1 MKSLI
6 ILLLLPI
13 SLFSQKKITK
23 EEFKELI
30 IKGNALV
37 IDVRTPVEFS
47 EAHIKN
53 AINIDYFSKSF
64 EATISKLDKK
74 KTILVYC
81 AAGGRSTSACL
92 DFKKLGFKKVYNL
105 YGGILHWVNQGRP
118 VFANGKPTLQVHTYS
133 KPWSIWLT
141 KGEKVY

>member
-1 MKSLI
+1 MKSLFT
-6 ILLLLPI
+6 LLLLPI
-13 SLFSQKKITK
+13 SLFSQKKITQ

-30 IKGNALV
+30 TKGNTLV

-53 AINIDYFSKSF
+53 AINIDYFFKSF
-64 EATISKLDKK
+64 SETISKLDKQ

-92 DFKKLGFKKVYNL
+92 DFKKLGFKKVFNL
-105 YGGILHWVNQGRP
+105 IGGYDDW
-118 VFANGKPTLQVHTYS
+118 K
-133 KPWSIWLT
+133 
-141 KGEKVY
+141 E

>member
-6 ILLLLPI
+6 ILLFLPF
-13 SLFSQKKITK
+13 SLFSQKKNTR

-30 IKGNALV
+30 TKGNTLV

-64 EATISKLDKK
+64 SETISKLDKQ

-105 YGGILHWVNQGRP
+105 IGGYDDWN
-118 VFANGKPTLQVHTYS
+118 
-133 KPWSIWLT
+133 
-141 KGEKVY
+141 E

>member
-6 ILLLLPI
+6 ILLFLPF
-13 SLFSQKKITK
+13 SLFSQKKITR

-30 IKGNALV
+30 TKGNTLV

-64 EATISKLDKK
+64 SETISKLDKQ

-105 YGGILHWVNQGRP
+105 IGGYDDWN
-118 VFANGKPTLQVHTYS
+118 
-133 KPWSIWLT
+133 
-141 KGEKVY
+141 E

>member
-6 ILLLLPI
+6 ILLFLPI
-13 SLFSQKKITK
+13 SLFSQKKITQ
-23 EEFKELI
+23 EEFKKLI
-30 IKGNALV
+30 IKGNSLV

-64 EATISKLDKK
+64 SETISKLDKQ

-81 AAGGRSTSACL
+81 AAGGRSTSACS

-105 YGGILHWVNQGRP
+105 IGGYDDW
-118 VFANGKPTLQVHTYS
+118 K
-133 KPWSIWLT
+133 
-141 KGEKVY
+141 E

>member
-6 ILLLLPI
+6 ILLFLPI
-13 SLFSQKKITK
+13 SLFSQKKITR

-30 IKGNALV
+30 TKGNTLV

-64 EATISKLDKK
+64 SETISKLNKQ

-81 AAGGRSTSACL
+81 AAGGRSTSACS

-105 YGGILHWVNQGRP
+105 IGGYDDW
-118 VFANGKPTLQVHTYS
+118 K
-133 KPWSIWLT
+133 
-141 KGEKVY
+141 E

>member
-37 IDVRTPVEFS
+37 IDVRTSTEFS
-47 EAHIKN
+47 EGHIKN
-53 AINIDYFSKSF
+53 AVNVDFFSKSF

-81 AAGGRSTSACL
+81 AAGGRSTSACA
-92 DFKKLGFKKVYNL
+92 DFKKLGFNKVYNL
-105 YGGILHWVNQGRP
+105 IGGYDDW
-118 VFANGKPTLQVHTYS
+118 K
-133 KPWSIWLT
+133 
-141 KGEKVY
+141 E

>member
-1 MKSLI
+1 M
-6 ILLLLPI
+6 
-13 SLFSQKKITK
+13 KKIFITLGICAFLFAWDGNKNDKSSTSKSVNVETFAK
-23 EEFKELI
+23 ETNENNI
-30 IKGNALV
+30 QI

-64 EATISKLDKK
+64 SETISKLDKQ

-81 AAGGRSTSACL
+81 AAGGRSTSACS

-105 YGGILHWVNQGRP
+105 IGGYDDW
-118 VFANGKPTLQVHTYS
+118 K
-133 KPWSIWLT
+133 
-141 KGEKVY
+141 E

>member
-6 ILLLLPI
+6 ILILLPI
-13 SLFSQKKITK
+13 SFFSQKKINQQ
-23 EEFKELI
+23 EFKDLI

-37 IDVRTPVEFS
+37 IDVRTPAEFS

-64 EATISKLDKK
+64 SETISKLNKQ

-81 AAGGRSTSACL
+81 AAGGRSKSACL

-105 YGGILHWVNQGRP
+105 IGGYDDW
-118 VFANGKPTLQVHTYS
+118 K
-133 KPWSIWLT
+133 
-141 KGEKVY
+141 E

>member
-1 MKSLI
+1 MK
-6 ILLLLPI
+6 LLFIFLLTSF
-13 SLFSQKKITK
+13 SLFSQKKITQ

-30 IKGNALV
+30 TKGNTLV

-47 EAHIKN
+47 EAHIQN

-64 EATISKLDKK
+64 SETISKLDKQ

-92 DFKKLGFKKVYNL
+92 DFKKLGFKKVFNL
-105 YGGILHWVNQGRP
+105 IGGYDDW
-118 VFANGKPTLQVHTYS
+118 K
-133 KPWSIWLT
+133 
-141 KGEKVY
+141 E

>member
-13 SLFSQKKITK
+13 SLFSQKKITQ
-23 EEFKELI
+23 EEFKGLI
-30 IKGNALV
+30 IKGNALI

-64 EATISKLDKK
+64 PATISKLDKK

-81 AAGGRSTSACL
+81 AAGGRSTSACS

-105 YGGILHWVNQGRP
+105 IGGYDNW
-118 VFANGKPTLQVHTYS
+118 K
-133 KPWSIWLT
+133 
-141 KGEKVY
+141 E

>member
-13 SLFSQKKITK
+13 SFFSQKKINQ
-23 EEFKELI
+23 EEFKDLI

-37 IDVRTPVEFS
+37 IDVRTPAEFS

-53 AINIDYFSKSF
+53 AVNIDYFSKSF
-64 EATISKLDKK
+64 SETISKLDKQ
-74 KTILVYC
+74 KTLLVYC
-81 AAGGRSTSACL
+81 AAGGRSTSACS

-105 YGGILHWVNQGRP
+105 IGGYDDW
-118 VFANGKPTLQVHTYS
+118 
-133 KPWSIWLT
+133 
-141 KGEKVY
+141 EE

>member
-6 ILLLLPI
+6 ILLLIPI
-13 SLFSQKKITK
+13 SFFSQKKINQ
-23 EEFKELI
+23 EEFKDLI

-37 IDVRTPVEFS
+37 IDVRTSTEFS
-47 EAHIKN
+47 EAHITN

-64 EATISKLDKK
+64 PVTISKLDKQ

-105 YGGILHWVNQGRP
+105 IGGYDNW
-118 VFANGKPTLQVHTYS
+118 K
-133 KPWSIWLT
+133 
-141 KGEKVY
+141 E

>member
-6 ILLLLPI
+6 IVLFLPF
-13 SLFSQKKITK
+13 SLFSQKKITR

-30 IKGNALV
+30 TKGNTLV

-53 AINIDYFSKSF
+53 AINVDFFSKSF
-64 EATISKLDKK
+64 KATISKLDKK

-81 AAGGRSTSACL
+81 AAGGRSTSACS

-105 YGGILHWVNQGRP
+105 IGGYDDWN
-118 VFANGKPTLQVHTYS
+118 
-133 KPWSIWLT
+133 
-141 KGEKVY
+141 E

>member
-6 ILLLLPI
+6 ILLFLPF
-13 SLFSQKKITK
+13 SLFSQKKITR

-30 IKGNALV
+30 TKGNTLV

-64 EATISKLDKK
+64 PVTISKLDKQ
-74 KTILVYC
+74 KTLLVYC
-81 AAGGRSTSACL
+81 AAGGRSTSACS

-105 YGGILHWVNQGRP
+105 IGGYDDW
-118 VFANGKPTLQVHTYS
+118 K
-133 KPWSIWLT
+133 
-141 KGEKVY
+141 E

>member
-6 ILLLLPI
+6 ILLLIPI
-13 SLFSQKKITK
+13 SLFSQKKITQ

-30 IKGNALV
+30 TKGNTLV

-47 EAHIKN
+47 EAHITN
-53 AINIDYFSKSF
+53 AINIDYFSKTF
-64 EATISKLDKK
+64 PVTISKLDKQ

-81 AAGGRSTSACL
+81 ASGGRSTSACS

-105 YGGILHWVNQGRP
+105 IGGYDDW
-118 VFANGKPTLQVHTYS
+118 K
-133 KPWSIWLT
+133 
-141 KGEKVY
+141 E

>member
-6 ILLLLPI
+6 ILLCLPF
-13 SLFSQKKITK
+13 SLFSQKKITR

-30 IKGNALV
+30 TKGNTLV

-64 EATISKLDKK
+64 SETISKLDKQ

-81 AAGGRSTSACL
+81 AAGGRSTSACS

-105 YGGILHWVNQGRP
+105 IGGYDDW
-118 VFANGKPTLQVHTYS
+118 K
-133 KPWSIWLT
+133 
-141 KGEKVY
+141 E

>member
-1 MKSLI
+1 MKLLF
-6 ILLLLPI
+6 ILLLTSF
-13 SLFSQKKITK
+13 SLFSQKKITQ
-23 EEFKELI
+23 EEFKGLI
-30 IKGNALV
+30 IKENTLV

-64 EATISKLDKK
+64 SETISKLDKQ

-105 YGGILHWVNQGRP
+105 IGGYDDW
-118 VFANGKPTLQVHTYS
+118 K
-133 KPWSIWLT
+133 
-141 KGEKVY
+141 E

>member
-1 MKSLI
+1 MK
-6 ILLLLPI
+6 LLFIFLLTSF
-13 SLFSQKKITK
+13 SLFSQKKITQ

-30 IKGNALV
+30 TKGNTLV

-53 AINIDYFSKSF
+53 AINVDFFSKSF
-64 EATISKLDKK
+64 KATISKLDKK

-105 YGGILHWVNQGRP
+105 IGGYDDW
-118 VFANGKPTLQVHTYS
+118 K
-133 KPWSIWLT
+133 
-141 KGEKVY
+141 E

>member
-6 ILLLLPI
+6 ILLFLPI
-13 SLFSQKKITK
+13 SLFSQKKITR

-30 IKGNALV
+30 TKGNTLV

-47 EAHIKN
+47 ESHIKN

-64 EATISKLDKK
+64 SETISKLDKQ

-81 AAGGRSTSACL
+81 AAGGRSTSACS

-105 YGGILHWVNQGRP
+105 IGGYDDW
-118 VFANGKPTLQVHTYS
+118 K
-133 KPWSIWLT
+133 
-141 KGEKVY
+141 E

>member
-6 ILLLLPI
+6 ILLFLPF
-13 SLFSQKKITK
+13 SLFSQKKITR

-30 IKGNALV
+30 TKGNTLV

-64 EATISKLDKK
+64 SETISKLDKQ

-81 AAGGRSTSACL
+81 AAGGRSTSACS

-105 YGGILHWVNQGRP
+105 IGGYDDW
-118 VFANGKPTLQVHTYS
+118 K
-133 KPWSIWLT
+133 
-141 KGEKVY
+141 E

>member
-6 ILLLLPI
+6 ILLFLPF
-13 SLFSQKKITK
+13 SLFSQKKITR

-30 IKGNALV
+30 TKGNTLV

-64 EATISKLDKK
+64 SETISKLDKQ

-92 DFKKLGFKKVYNL
+92 DFKKLGFKKY
-105 YGGILHWVNQGRP
+105 
-118 VFANGKPTLQVHTYS
+118 TT
-133 KPWSIWLT
+133 
-141 KGEKVY
+141 

>member
-1 MKSLI
+1 MK
-6 ILLLLPI
+6 LLFIFLLTSF
-13 SLFSQKKITK
+13 SLFSQKKITQV
-23 EEFKELI
+23 EFKELI
-30 IKGNALV
+30 TKGNTLV

-64 EATISKLDKK
+64 SETISKLDKQ

-92 DFKKLGFKKVYNL
+92 DFKELGFKKVYNL
-105 YGGILHWVNQGRP
+105 IGGYDDW
-118 VFANGKPTLQVHTYS
+118 K
-133 KPWSIWLT
+133 
-141 KGEKVY
+141 E

>member
-1 MKSLI
+1 MK
-6 ILLLLPI
+6 LLFIFLLTSF
-13 SLFSQKKITK
+13 SLFSQKKITQ

-30 IKGNALV
+30 TKGNTLV

-64 EATISKLDKK
+64 SETISKLDKQ

-92 DFKKLGFKKVYNL
+92 DFKKLGLKKVFNL
-105 YGGILHWVNQGRP
+105 IGGYDDW
-118 VFANGKPTLQVHTYS
+118 K
-133 KPWSIWLT
+133 
-141 KGEKVY
+141 E

>member
-6 ILLLLPI
+6 ILLFLPI
-13 SLFSQKKITK
+13 SLFSQKKITR

-30 IKGNALV
+30 TKGNTLV

-47 EAHIKN
+47 EARIKN

-64 EATISKLDKK
+64 SETISKLDKQ

-81 AAGGRSTSACL
+81 AAGGRSTSACS

-105 YGGILHWVNQGRP
+105 IGGYDDW
-118 VFANGKPTLQVHTYS
+118 K
-133 KPWSIWLT
+133 
-141 KGEKVY
+141 E

>member
-6 ILLLLPI
+6 ILLFLPI
-13 SLFSQKKITK
+13 SLFSQKKITR

-30 IKGNALV
+30 TKGNTLV

-64 EATISKLDKK
+64 SETISKLNKQ

-81 AAGGRSTSACL
+81 AAGGRSTSACS
-92 DFKKLGFKKVYNL
+92 DFKKLGFKRVYNL
-105 YGGILHWVNQGRP
+105 IGGYDDW
-118 VFANGKPTLQVHTYS
+118 K
-133 KPWSIWLT
+133 
-141 KGEKVY
+141 E

>member
-6 ILLLLPI
+6 ILLFLPF
-13 SLFSQKKITK
+13 SLFSQKKITR

-30 IKGNALV
+30 TKGNTLV

-64 EATISKLDKK
+64 SETISKLDKQ

-81 AAGGRSTSACL
+81 AAGGRSTSACS

-105 YGGILHWVNQGRP
+105 IGGYDDWN
-118 VFANGKPTLQVHTYS
+118 
-133 KPWSIWLT
+133 
-141 KGEKVY
+141 E

>member
-6 ILLLLPI
+6 TLLLLPI
-13 SLFSQKKITK
+13 SFFSQKKITQ
-23 EEFKELI
+23 EEFKGLI
-30 IKGNALV
+30 TKGNTLV

-64 EATISKLDKK
+64 SENISKLNKQ

-81 AAGGRSTSACL
+81 TAGGRSTSACL

-105 YGGILHWVNQGRP
+105 IGGYDDWN
-118 VFANGKPTLQVHTYS
+118 
-133 KPWSIWLT
+133 
-141 KGEKVY
+141 E

>member
-6 ILLLLPI
+6 ILLFLPI
-13 SLFSQKKITK
+13 SLFSQKKITR

-30 IKGNALV
+30 TKGNTLV

-53 AINIDYFSKSF
+53 AINIDYFSNSF
-64 EATISKLDKK
+64 SETISKLNKQ

-105 YGGILHWVNQGRP
+105 IGGYDDWN
-118 VFANGKPTLQVHTYS
+118 
-133 KPWSIWLT
+133 
-141 KGEKVY
+141 E

>member
-1 MKSLI
+1 MK
-6 ILLLLPI
+6 LLFIFLLTSF
-13 SLFSQKKITK
+13 SLFSQKKITQ

-30 IKGNALV
+30 TKGNTLV

-64 EATISKLDKK
+64 SEAISKLDKQ

-92 DFKKLGFKKVYNL
+92 DFKKLGFKKVFNL
-105 YGGILHWVNQGRP
+105 IGGYDDW
-118 VFANGKPTLQVHTYS
+118 K
-133 KPWSIWLT
+133 
-141 KGEKVY
+141 E

>member
-6 ILLLLPI
+6 ILLFLPF
-13 SLFSQKKITK
+13 SLFSQKKITR

-30 IKGNALV
+30 TKGNTLA

-64 EATISKLDKK
+64 SETISKLDKQ

-81 AAGGRSTSACL
+81 AAGGRSTSACS

-105 YGGILHWVNQGRP
+105 IGGYDDW
-118 VFANGKPTLQVHTYS
+118 K
-133 KPWSIWLT
+133 
-141 KGEKVY
+141 E